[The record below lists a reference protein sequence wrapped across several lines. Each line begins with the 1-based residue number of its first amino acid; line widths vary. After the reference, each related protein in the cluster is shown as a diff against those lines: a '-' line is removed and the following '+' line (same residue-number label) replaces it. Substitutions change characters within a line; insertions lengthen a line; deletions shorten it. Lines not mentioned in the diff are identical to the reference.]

1 MGSHSQKGSLK
12 QDLFRLLFGKVKVCS
27 HPFDH
32 RSSEVV
38 NASLIAEVLTLN
50 PDIEAECKSWALSR
64 AVAAKPQKISLNI
77 DLIKVKRV
85 TLSSLDVTIKKL
97 KRLRDVSICSNL
109 TFCSL
114 LPQMRKNRIIS
125 FRSGGFWE
133 KGTIPIALFYPIIKD
148 KVLKLVL
155 SKKEGMLLV
164 WYSKESEKDE
174 PYCLF
179 LCRKIDKGAEQSDIL
194 WQWVPL
200 KDKCSGGGRL
210 TL

>member
-1 MGSHSQKGSLK
+1 MGSYSQKGSLK

-27 HPFDH
+27 HRFDH
-32 RSSEVV
+32 KSPEVV
-38 NASLIAEVLTLN
+38 NASLIAEVMTLN
-50 PDIEAECKSWALSR
+50 PDIEAECKSWAFSR
-64 AVAAKPQKISLNI
+64 SAEAKPQKFSLNI
-77 DLIKVKRV
+77 DLIKIKRV
-85 TLSSLDVTIKKL
+85 TLSSLDVTTKKL

-114 LPQMRKNRIIS
+114 LPQVRKNRIIS
-125 FRSGGFWE
+125 FRSGGFWG

-155 SKKEGMLLV
+155 SKKEGVLLV

-179 LCRKIDKGAEQSDIL
+179 LCRKIDKGTEQSDIL